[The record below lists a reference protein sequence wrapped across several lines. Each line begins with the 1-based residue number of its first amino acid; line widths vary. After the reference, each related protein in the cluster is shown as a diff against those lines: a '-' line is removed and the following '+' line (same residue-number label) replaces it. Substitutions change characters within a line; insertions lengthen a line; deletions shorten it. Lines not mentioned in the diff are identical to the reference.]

1 MIDIMRRI
9 LFVCLF
15 TLSLSPA
22 ALADEA
28 QDKQVEIGVTAYDG
42 GDYQRAKTILLP
54 LAEVGHPKAMNLI
67 GLMHRYGRGFITAP
81 TTACDLYEQSATRG
95 YPSAMFN
102 LSRCYERGVGRSI
115 DNDIAHQWML
125 RAANSGVIL
134 AILRLADH
142 EHSTAEER
150 RRWLQK
156 AVKGGN
162 RYAAA
167 LLWADGHR
175 EDAPDFSLLDELC
188 IMVRIVVLHQGVLAC
203 DK

>member
-1 MIDIMRRI
+1 M
-9 LFVCLF
+9 
-15 TLSLSPA
+15 
-22 ALADEA
+22 ADEA
-28 QDKQVEIGVTAYDG
+28 QDKQVEIGVETYND
-42 GDYQRAKTILLP
+42 GDYERAKAILLP
-54 LAEVGHPKAMNLI
+54 LAEAGQPKAINLI
-67 GLMHRYGRGFITAP
+67 GLMHRHGRGFTTDPI
-81 TTACDLYEQSATRG
+81 TACDLYEQSATRG

-102 LSRCYERGVGRSI
+102 LSRCYERGVGRPI